1 MARLPVGAKG
11 AGEVASIGGKTCV
24 YNCVIDG
31 VTRYVEITDDVVKR
45 GQAHLRQKGI
55 TIDRIE
61 GLQNLSRAD
70 ARAVEQTLIDYHGLG
85 KDGGTLINKINSIS
99 SVKNP
104 TKYEQGLIRGA
115 ELLKKAGYEGF

>member
-1 MARLPVGAKG
+1 MISK
-11 AGEVASIGGKTCV
+11 I
-24 YNCVIDG
+24 
-31 VTRYVEITDDVVKR
+31 R
-45 GQAHLRQKGI
+45 GLDNI
-55 TIDRIE
+55 
-61 GLQNLSRAD
+61 SRAD

-99 SVKNP
+99 SVKSQ